1 MKIQTGRADSFA
13 VAPDTN
19 IQAIL
24 VYGPD
29 IGLVYERAK
38 ILANSVLGGSSD
50 PFRLTDLNASTIK
63 ADPSRLA
70 EEAAAMALTGGRRV
84 VKVRD
89 ATDAITK
96 TVEKFLDATVGD
108 TLLVFTSGELGP
120 RSTLRRVFEKAS
132 NAAALPC
139 YADDNHA
146 LDQLIRETFKEAG
159 FALEQDARAFLADHL
174 GGDRALS
181 RRELEKLVV
190 YKGTPSEKGDVRVV
204 TLEDAMDCVG
214 DTAAFDLDDLVYAMA
229 DGDQVMVQRVFG
241 RMISEGTSPIS
252 ILTAASRHLMR
263 LHHAR
268 GLCGDG
274 IRLDQVVM
282 KLRPPV
288 FFKRK
293 GQFKAQ
299 AARWNGKLLARAL
312 ELLTTAELHAKST
325 DMPAR
330 ALIERALMQVSS
342 AAKSARLK
350 GTH

>member
-1 MKIQTGRADSFA
+1 MKIHTDRADSFA
-13 VAPDTN
+13 AAPDTN
-19 IQAIL
+19 IQAVL

-29 IGLVYERAK
+29 IGLVHERAK
-38 ILANSVLGGSSD
+38 TLMNSVLDGSSD
-50 PFRLTDLNASTIK
+50 PFRLTDLHVSTIK
-63 ADPSRLA
+63 ADPTLLA
-70 EEAAAMALTGGRRV
+70 DEAASMALTGGRRV
-84 VKVRD
+84 VKVSD
-89 ATDAITK
+89 ATDAIAK
-96 TVEKFLDATVGD
+96 TVEKFLNTAVGD

-120 RSTLRRVFEKAS
+120 RSTLRKFFEKAS

-139 YADDNHA
+139 YADDNRA
-146 LDQLIRETFKEAG
+146 LDQLIRETLKEAG
-159 FALEQDARAFLADHL
+159 FALEQDAKAFLVDHL

-190 YKGTPSEKGDVRVV
+190 FKGIPSEKGDFRII
-204 TLEDAMDCVG
+204 TLEDAMECVG

-229 DGDQVMVQRVFG
+229 DGDQVRVQRVFG
-241 RMISEGTSPIS
+241 RMISEGASPIS

-263 LHHAR
+263 LHHAH

-274 IRLDQVVM
+274 IGLDQVVL

-299 AARWNGKLLARAL
+299 AARWDGKLLARAL

-325 DMPAR
+325 DMPAQ

-350 GTH
+350 GAH